1 MRFLI
6 CLGNSWFIWHEN
18 ALSSIISL
26 EFEKKNAIRARVL
39 VHLPYL
45 YVPLSAKIVR
55 LNSYNTFNFSLMVIF
70 YLRLKAHTKHVYPY
84 GILIK
89 IISLA

>member
-6 CLGNSWFIWHEN
+6 CLDNSWFIWHEN

-26 EFEKKNAIRARVL
+26 EFEKNTIRARIL

-45 YVPLSAKIVR
+45 SITLSAKIVR
-55 LNSYNTFNFSLMVIF
+55 LNPWNTFNFSLMVIF